1 MVAVFVTMCLFFSL
15 SCIRSKFSWLVPA
28 NVAVVNFVMK
38 VFLTPR
44 VSENGHGDFENVIW
58 CSVVT
63 LSAFGLWLLRY
74 YRERTERELWGAH
87 RQQAEGAAA
96 KEHLLNLM
104 FEFVVR
110 VQDDRVIMTEEFAAM
125 FGQDVQV
132 LGDLPTVNDNPDD
145 ATELRSYVKEA
156 CLTRIPLKRDF
167 TFVVYSRGKIFE
179 STVCATVTNSGEVLL
194 GIHVN
199 EKRNLERKN
208 AFGPDAGPEPQVA
221 SPGQSGAAALAPTRV
236 PA

>member
-1 MVAVFVTMCLFFSL
+1 
-15 SCIRSKFSWLVPA
+15 
-28 NVAVVNFVMK
+28 
-38 VFLTPR
+38 
-44 VSENGHGDFENVIW
+44 
-58 CSVVT
+58 
-63 LSAFGLWLLRY
+63 
-74 YRERTERELWGAH
+74 
-87 RQQAEGAAA
+87 
-96 KEHLLNLM
+96 M

-208 AFGPDAGPEPQVA
+208 AFGPDAGPETQVA